1 MKEGKPLADGFWRN
15 RVWQLAFPLI
25 LANLTIPLLG
35 AVDTA
40 VIGDLSAAHIGAVA
54 VGSTVFSFLYWGLSF
69 LRLSTT
75 GLAAQAHGAGNI
87 EAALTWLARAVL
99 LAVGFGILILL
110 CQTPIVSLTLT
121 LFNPTSGVQ
130 IYVQD
135 YIFLRIWG
143 APAALAN
150 IALLGWFIGLQRVK
164 QALVLQVIINGTNIF
179 LDILL
184 AKLLGME
191 VRGVALAT
199 MISQYVGLGAGLYLV
214 IRLKADLNAHWTP
227 QATLERK
234 PLLALMSLN
243 RDIFLRSLC
252 VIAAVGMFT
261 IQGAR
266 MGELVLAAN
275 GILIIFQH
283 FLAYGLDGFA
293 QSRAADLS
301 TSDSRAIKHAMP
313 CHAMHAVG
321 ARDKTAL
328 RSAVKSST
336 QMALVVSLGYVFIFL
351 FFGDAI
357 ISVITDLPDVRLTT
371 QQYFGWVII
380 SPIVSVWAFQLDGIF
395 IGATRAR
402 DMRNAML
409 ISFFI
414 YLLLVLYL
422 VPLLG
427 NHGLW
432 LAFTMFMVARGVT
445 LMALYPRL
453 EKTITVNSK

>member
-1 MKEGKPLADGFWRN
+1 MEMKESNPAFEGTWHN
-15 RVWQLAFPLI
+15 RVWRLAFPLI

-40 VIGDLSAAHIGAVA
+40 VVGNLSAAHIGAVA

-75 GLAAQAHGAGNI
+75 GLTAQAHGAGDN
-87 EAALTWLARAVL
+87 EAALTWLARAIS

-110 CQTPIVSLTLT
+110 FQVPIVSATLT
-121 LFNPTSGVQ
+121 LFAPTPAVH
-130 IYVQD
+130 IHVQD
-135 YIFLRIWG
+135 YIFIRIWG

-150 IALLGWFIGLQRVK
+150 IALLGWLIGLQRVK
-164 QALVLQVIINGTNIF
+164 QALALQVVINGTNIF
-179 LDILL
+179 LDIAL
-184 AKLLGME
+184 AQLLGME

-199 MISQYVGLGAGLYLV
+199 MISQYVGIGAGFYLV
-214 IRLKADLNAHWTP
+214 IRLKDGLSARWNP
-227 QATLERK
+227 RATFEQK
-234 PLLALMSLN
+234 QLLALMSMN
-243 RDIFLRSLC
+243 RDIFLRNLC
-252 VIAAVGMFT
+252 VIAAIAAFT

-293 QSRAADLS
+293 HAAESLVGN
-301 TSDSRAIKHAMP
+301 
-313 CHAMHAVG
+313 AVG
-321 ARDKTAL
+321 ARDKGAL

-336 QMALVVSLGYVFIFL
+336 QMAIVVALGYVGIFL
-351 FFGDAI
+351 LFGDTI
-357 ISVITDLPDVRLTT
+357 IAMITDLPDVRTMT
-371 QQYFGWVII
+371 GEYFGWIII
-380 SPIVSVWAFQLDGIF
+380 SPIISVWAFQLDGIF
-395 IGATRAR
+395 IGATRAK

-414 YLLLVLYL
+414 YLLLMLNL
-422 VPLLG
+422 VSDLG

-432 LAFTMFMVARGVT
+432 LAFTMFMVARAVT

-453 EKTITVNSK
+453 ERAITVKAK

>member
-1 MKEGKPLADGFWRN
+1 MKETNPVSEGSWHS
-15 RVWQLAFPLI
+15 RVWRLAFPLI

-75 GLAAQAHGAGNI
+75 GLTAQAYGAGDI
-87 EAALTWLARAVL
+87 DAALTWVARAVI
-99 LAVGFGILILL
+99 LAIGLGILILL
-110 CQTPIVSLTLT
+110 WQVPILSLTIT
-121 LFNPTSGVQ
+121 LFSPTSGVQ
-130 IYVQD
+130 IFVQD
-135 YIFLRIWG
+135 YVSLRIWG

-150 IALLGWFIGLQRVK
+150 IALLGWFIGLQRVT
-164 QALVLQVIINGTNIF
+164 QALVLQLLINGTNIC
-179 LDILL
+179 LDVVL
-184 AKLLGME
+184 AKWLGME

-199 MISQYVGLGAGLYLV
+199 TISQYVGLGAGLYLIV
-214 IRLKADLNAHWTP
+214 QLKAELHARWNP
-227 QATLERK
+227 QAILERK
-234 PLLALMSLN
+234 QLLALLSLN
-243 RDIFLRSLC
+243 RDIFLRNLC

-261 IQGAR
+261 VKGAR

-293 QSRAADLS
+293 HAAETLVGN
-301 TSDSRAIKHAMP
+301 
-313 CHAMHAVG
+313 AVG
-321 ARDKTAL
+321 ARDKRTL
-328 RSAVKSST
+328 RNAVKSST
-336 QMALVVSLGYVFIFL
+336 KMALIVSLGYVAIFL
-351 FFGDAI
+351 LFGDAI
-357 ISVITDLPDVRLTT
+357 IAVMTDLPDVRVTT
-371 QQYFGWVII
+371 NQYFGWVII

-395 IGATRAR
+395 IGATRAK

-414 YLLLVLYL
+414 YFFLMLCL
-422 VPLLG
+422 VPRLG

-432 LAFTMFMVARGVT
+432 LAFTIFMIARSVT
-445 LMALYPRL
+445 LMVLYPRI
-453 EKTITVNSK
+453 EKSITVNENNSPGRG

>member
-75 GLAAQAHGAGNI
+75 GLAAQAHGAGDI
-87 EAALTWLARAVL
+87 EAALTWVARAVL

-293 QSRAADLS
+293 HAAESLVGN
-301 TSDSRAIKHAMP
+301 
-313 CHAMHAVG
+313 AVG

>member
-1 MKEGKPLADGFWRN
+1 MKENTAQSESFWRN

-75 GLAAQAHGAGNI
+75 GLAAQAYGAGDL
-87 EAALTWLARAVL
+87 EAALTWVTRAVL
-99 LAVGFGILILL
+99 LAVVFGILILL
-110 CQTPIVSLTLT
+110 CQMPIVSLTLT
-121 LFNPTSGVQ
+121 LFSPTSSVQ

-135 YIFLRIWG
+135 YVLLRIWG

-150 IALLGWFIGLQRVK
+150 LALLGWLIGLQRVK
-164 QALVLQVIINGTNIF
+164 QALVLQVVINGTNIF
-179 LDILL
+179 LDIAL

-199 MISQYVGLGAGLYLV
+199 MISQYVGLAAGLYL
-214 IRLKADLNAHWTP
+214 ILRLKADLNARWNP

-293 QSRAADLS
+293 HAAESLVGN
-301 TSDSRAIKHAMP
+301 
-313 CHAMHAVG
+313 AVG

-336 QMALVVSLGYVFIFL
+336 QMALVVSLGYVAIFL
-351 FFGDAI
+351 LFGDAI

-395 IGATRAR
+395 IGATRAK

-409 ISFFI
+409 VSFLI

-432 LAFTMFMVARGVT
+432 LAFTMFMIARGVT

-453 EKTITVNSK
+453 EKTITVSAK

>member
-1 MKEGKPLADGFWRN
+1 MKESKPLADGFWHN

-75 GLAAQAHGAGNI
+75 GLAAQAHGAGDI
-87 EAALTWLARAVL
+87 EAALTWVARAVL

-293 QSRAADLS
+293 HAAESLVGN
-301 TSDSRAIKHAMP
+301 
-313 CHAMHAVG
+313 AVG

-336 QMALVVSLGYVFIFL
+336 QMALVVSLGYVSIFL

>member
-1 MKEGKPLADGFWRN
+1 M
-15 RVWQLAFPLI
+15 
-25 LANLTIPLLG
+25 
-35 AVDTA
+35 
-40 VIGDLSAAHIGAVA
+40 
-54 VGSTVFSFLYWGLSF
+54 
-69 LRLSTT
+69 
-75 GLAAQAHGAGNI
+75 
-87 EAALTWLARAVL
+87 
-99 LAVGFGILILL
+99 
-110 CQTPIVSLTLT
+110 PIVSLTLT
-121 LFNPTSGVQ
+121 LFSPTSSVQ

-135 YIFLRIWG
+135 YVLLRIWG

-150 IALLGWFIGLQRVK
+150 LALLGWLIGLQRVK
-164 QALVLQVIINGTNIF
+164 QALVLQVVINGTNIF
-179 LDILL
+179 LDIAL

-191 VRGVALAT
+191 VRGVALAS
-199 MISQYVGLGAGLYLV
+199 MISQYVGLAAGLYL
-214 IRLKADLNAHWTP
+214 ILRLKADLNARWNP

-234 PLLALMSLN
+234 PLLALMCLN

-293 QSRAADLS
+293 HAAESLVGN
-301 TSDSRAIKHAMP
+301 
-313 CHAMHAVG
+313 AVG

-336 QMALVVSLGYVFIFL
+336 QMALVVSLGYVAIFL
-351 FFGDAI
+351 LFVDAI
-357 ISVITDLPDVRLTT
+357 ISVITDLPDVRLMT

-395 IGATRAR
+395 IGATRAK

-409 ISFFI
+409 VSFLI

-453 EKTITVNSK
+453 EKTITVSAK

>member
-1 MKEGKPLADGFWRN
+1 MKESKPLADGFWHN

-75 GLAAQAHGAGNI
+75 GLAAQAHGAGDI
-87 EAALTWLARAVL
+87 EAALTWVARAVL

-214 IRLKADLNAHWTP
+214 IRLKADLNAHWNP

-293 QSRAADLS
+293 HAAESLVGN
-301 TSDSRAIKHAMP
+301 
-313 CHAMHAVG
+313 AVG

-336 QMALVVSLGYVFIFL
+336 QMALVVSLGYVAIFL
-351 FFGDAI
+351 LFGDAI
-357 ISVITDLPDVRLTT
+357 ISVITDLPDVRLMT

-395 IGATRAR
+395 IGATRAK

-409 ISFFI
+409 ISFLI
-414 YLLLVLYL
+414 YLLLVFYL

-453 EKTITVNSK
+453 EKTITVNAK